1 MHHYTSQTGWAMAI
15 IFDMSTSSY
24 FVQVVIF
31 CPNCHIVSKLSDF
44 LQIVILYPNSQI
56 VSKLSD
62 RVSRNQNLS
71 SMTHV
76 CLYLRSMPIDGGLR
90 EREGGLSS
98 NYHSSN
104 IVQMFNTE
112 SSYSHH
118 HCVQSVENGE
128 QIYPSIRGPIPPN
141 IEHLVSRSKTYM

>member
-1 MHHYTSQTGWAMAI
+1 MAI
-15 IFDMSTSSY
+15 IFNMLKSSN
-24 FVQVVIF
+24 FVQVVRF
-31 CPNCHIVSKLSDF
+31 CPNCQIASKLSDCFQIVRLFPNSQIVSKLTDRF
-44 LQIVILYPNSQI
+44 QILRLFPNSQI

-90 EREGGLSS
+90 EREGEGGLSS

-128 QIYPSIRGPIPPN
+128 QIYPSIRGPIPP
-141 IEHLVSRSKTYM
+141 KY